1 MSINNLRLKNVN
13 IIIENDIKLFNN
25 EKEVI
30 KKAATELYNLKKV
43 DSIEDGIIFVG
54 VILRGLRYKRKEDN
68 NDTINIIFEDRSN
81 KK

>member
-1 MSINNLRLKNVN
+1 MRINNLRLKNVN

-25 EKEVI
+25 EKEII

-54 VILRGLRYKRKEDN
+54 VILRGLRYKRKEEN
-68 NDTINIIFEDRSN
+68 NDTINIIFEDRAN

>member
-25 EKEVI
+25 EKEII

-54 VILRGLRYKRKEDN
+54 VILRGLRYKRKEEN
-68 NDTINIIFEDRSN
+68 NDTINIFFEDRAN